1 MNGDL
6 DGSILFRS
14 EHNLDISNISVSST
28 KDGYIWVA
36 LHDARIGVLMDVFT
50 AGGWTLKD
58 GWYVEASNNGIEEK
72 LNKIWS
78 YFITAGGSV
87 TFTTTEDRMTFAI
100 FASAGTKL

>member
-1 MNGDL
+1 MQGDL

-14 EHNLDISNISVSST
+14 EQYVNRSTISVSST

-36 LHDARIGVLMDVFT
+36 LHEARNGGLMDVFT
-50 AGGWTLKD
+50 TGGWTLKN
-58 GWYVEASNNGIEEK
+58 GWYVEWSNNGAEEN

-78 YFITAGGSV
+78 YFITAGASV

-100 FASAGTKL
+100 FASDGTKF